1 MLAEEYDAFL
11 FDLDGVVYLGDGPLP
26 GAPQALARLRRLDK
40 VVCFLTN
47 NPRPTRAMLA
57 ARLAA
62 MGVAARAEEIVTAGW
77 ATAHWLRR
85 HDLCPAYVVESPGLV
100 AELRAAG
107 VDDVEEGQ
115 ATAAV
120 VIGCD
125 EQVAYRHLR
134 VATGHVLRGARF
146 VATNADGTVPT
157 PQGRWPATGAITAAV
172 EVATGRRPVIIGKPG
187 PAMVAAARQGLD
199 PARRPTWRCPPGHL
213 TAGPRRPRYRALQGL
228 RRTGTPGGPA
238 TSRSATAPAA
248 KA

>member
-1 MLAEEYDAFL
+1 M
-11 FDLDGVVYLGDGPLP
+11 P

-40 VVCFLTN
+40 VVRFLTN
-47 NPRPTRAMLA
+47 DPRPTRVLLA

-62 MGVAARAEEIVTAGW
+62 MGIAVRIEGIVTAGW

-85 HDLCPAYVVESPGLV
+85 HDLCPAYVVGSPGLV
-100 AELRAAG
+100 AELRAVG
-107 VDDVEEGQ
+107 VDVVEEGQ
-115 ATAAV
+115 APAV

-146 VATNADGTVPT
+146 VATNADGTFPR
-157 PQGRWPATGAITAAV
+157 PRGRWPATGAIAAAV

-213 TAGPRRPRYRALQGL
+213 TAGPRRPRYRAFQGL
-228 RRTGTPGGPA
+228 RRAGTPGGPA

>member
-11 FDLDGVVYLGDGPLP
+11 FDLDGVVYLGAGPLP
-26 GAPQALARLRRLDK
+26 GVPQVLARLRRLDK
-40 VVCFLTN
+40 VVRFLTN
-47 NPRPTRAMLA
+47 DPRPTCAMLVARLVVLGIA
-57 ARLAA
+57 AR
-62 MGVAARAEEIVTAGW
+62 VEEIVTAGW

-85 HDLCPAYVVESPGLV
+85 HDLCPAYVVGSPGLV
-100 AELRAAG
+100 AELRAA
-107 VDDVEEGQ
+107 
-115 ATAAV
+115 

-134 VATGHVLRGARF
+134 VAIGHVLRGARF
-146 VATNADGTVPT
+146 VATNADGTFPT
-157 PQGRWPATGAITAAV
+157 PQGRWPATGAIAAAV

-187 PAMVAAARQGLD
+187 PAMFAAARQGLD

-213 TAGPRRPRYRALQGL
+213 TADPRRRRYRAFQGL
-228 RRTGTPGGPA
+228 RRAGTPGGPA